1 MLSERGDRGS
11 SGKVNLWPYMATD
24 KKMSLDSLLVQLPL
38 DLLDGED
45 DGGGLVKGLALALR
59 GREQRAVR
67 GQTVQTLALGPQ
79 LLLSGQL
86 QALLWKGQ

>member
-1 MLSERGDRGS
+1 
-11 SGKVNLWPYMATD
+11 
-24 KKMSLDSLLVQLPL
+24 MSLDSLLVQLPL

-45 DGGGLVKGLALALR
+45 DGDGLVKGLALALR
-59 GREQRAVR
+59 GREQRAVG
-67 GQTVQTLALGPQ
+67 GQPVQTLALGPQ